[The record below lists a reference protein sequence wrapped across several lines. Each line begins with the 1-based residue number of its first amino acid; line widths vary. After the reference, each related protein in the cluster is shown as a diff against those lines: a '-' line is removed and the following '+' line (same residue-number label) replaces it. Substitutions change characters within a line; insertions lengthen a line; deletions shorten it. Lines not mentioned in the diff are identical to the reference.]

1 MLPSI
6 YERIRRGLFRVLLGA
21 DTAERGGGHGIEM
34 PGIARDHVGN
44 GALGARGKRRGGLF
58 VCQGFHLVFF
68 LTGLLYSTAK
78 RAEIL
83 KKLSAG
89 IVPLDSKSVSG
100 GISMPKG
107 VIHTG
112 I

>member
-1 MLPSI
+1 
-6 YERIRRGLFRVLLGA
+6 
-21 DTAERGGGHGIEM
+21 M
-34 PGIARDHVGN
+34 PGLARDHVGN

-78 RAEIL
+78 GAEIL

-89 IVPLDSKSVSG
+89 IVPLDSKSVSEG
-100 GISMPKG
+100 NELPPL
-107 VIHTG
+107 VRQVW
-112 I
+112 

>member
-1 MLPSI
+1 
-6 YERIRRGLFRVLLGA
+6 
-21 DTAERGGGHGIEM
+21 M

-89 IVPLDSKSVSG
+89 IVQRKKRQRG
-100 GISMPKG
+100 HFYAKRRTEQT
-107 VIHTG
+107 IHTG